1 MEHEHIKTAYHALLS
16 LRPSAGWSIDEEG
29 EITWLSPDITQP
41 TQAEIDAEII
51 RLQTEYD
58 SQEYARDRVPEYP
71 DIGDQLDALFHAGVF
86 PDDMAAKIQAVKD
99 AHPKPEE

>member
-1 MEHEHIKTAYHALLS
+1 MNTTDAVKS
-16 LRPSAGWSIDEEG
+16 LQPDSEFIIENEDYST
-29 EITWLSPDITQP
+29 ITWVITPETIP
-41 TQAEIDAEII
+41 TQAEVDAEVV
-51 RLQTEYD
+51 RLQEEYD
-58 SQEYARDRVPEYP
+58 SQEYARDRAPEYP

>member
-1 MEHEHIKTAYHALLS
+1 MNTTDAVQS
-16 LRPSAGWSIDEEG
+16 LQPDSEFIIENEDYST
-29 EITWLSPDITQP
+29 ITWVITPETIP
-41 TQAEIDAEII
+41 TQAEVDAEVV
-51 RLQTEYD
+51 RLQEEYD
-58 SQEYARDRVPEYP
+58 SQEYARDRAPEYP

>member
-1 MEHEHIKTAYHALLS
+1 MANTEQALQS
-16 LRPSAGWSIDEEG
+16 LRPKANWSRQNDT
-29 EITWLSPDITQP
+29 ITWLDSEQTEP
-41 TQAEIDAEII
+41 TQSEIDAEIV
-51 RLQTEYD
+51 RLQADYD
-58 SQEYARDRVPEYP
+58 SQEYARDRAPEYP